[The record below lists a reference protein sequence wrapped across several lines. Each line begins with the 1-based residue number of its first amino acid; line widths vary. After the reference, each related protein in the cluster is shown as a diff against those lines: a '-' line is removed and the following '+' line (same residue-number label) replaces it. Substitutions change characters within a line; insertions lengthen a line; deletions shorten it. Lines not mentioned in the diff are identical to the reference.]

1 MIHTALPPFSFLSK
15 ENKMDD
21 SDQIPA
27 ISTRTV
33 TTSPRGQGE
42 VGTPPPPHRHGWPGE
57 DAEAVCVQCASLPCR
72 GRSDPSFVIH
82 DHNHPL
88 FVLRLFSLIIFWRSR
103 LRDLF
108 FCC

>member
-42 VGTPPPPHRHGWPGE
+42 VGTPPPRTVTAGQ
-57 DAEAVCVQCASLPCR
+57 ARMRRLCVFSA
-72 GRSDPSFVIH
+72 
-82 DHNHPL
+82 HPYL
-88 FVLRLFSLIIFWRSR
+88 TGGGVTRAL
-103 LRDLF
+103 
-108 FCC
+108 

>member
-42 VGTPPPPHRHGWPGE
+42 VGTPPRTVTAGQ
-57 DAEAVCVQCASLPCR
+57 ARMRRLCVFSA
-72 GRSDPSFVIH
+72 
-82 DHNHPL
+82 HPYL
-88 FVLRLFSLIIFWRSR
+88 AGGGVTRAL
-103 LRDLF
+103 
-108 FCC
+108 